1 MVLTNWTKTTTVSG
15 LRVAAGL
22 AKNNAIL
29 GRELRSTK
37 QGTITMMLEKFAL
50 RSRAL
55 LAGAAMSALLAAPAF
70 AVTPADTLVEGF
82 AIDDII
88 TMDPGEAFELSTAEV
103 TGNTYDLLVRLDL
116 SDTSKVKGDLAQS
129 WTVSDDGLTY
139 TFKLKPGMKFAS
151 GNPITA
157 ADVAYSFERAVKLDK
172 SPAFIIE
179 QLGISGDNVA
189 EKAKAVDDTTFQFV
203 VDKAYAPS
211 FVLNCLSATVA
222 SVVDGKLVKE
232 HVAAVKSSADYK
244 WDNDFGNAWLKTGY
258 AGSGPYKLREWR
270 ANEAVVLER
279 NDNYNGEKA
288 KLARVI
294 YRNMK
299 ESSAQRLALE
309 AGDIDV
315 ARNLEPNDLDAIA
328 KKGDLTTASAPK
340 GTIYYISLNQKNPNL
355 AKPEVRQAFKYLVD
369 YDAMASTILKG
380 IGEIHQS
387 FLPKGDLGAVDE
399 NPFKLDVA
407 KAKELLAKAGLPDGF
422 KVTMDVRSGQP
433 TTGMAESIQQTLGQA
448 GIKLEIIPGD
458 GKQTLT
464 KYRARNHDIYIGN
477 WGQDYFD
484 PNSNAQTFA
493 SNPDNSD
500 AAKIKTLAW
509 RNAWDIPDLTK
520 ETEAALLEKDSA
532 KRADM
537 YKDLQQKI
545 LDTSPF
551 VIIHQQL
558 EVAGVRKNLKD
569 FALGPSFDTNF
580 VSSVSK

>member
-1 MVLTNWTKTTTVSG
+1 
-15 LRVAAGL
+15 
-22 AKNNAIL
+22 
-29 GRELRSTK
+29 
-37 QGTITMMLEKFAL
+37 MMLEKFAL
-50 RSRAL
+50 RSL
-55 LAGAAMSALLAAPAF
+55 LAGVAMSALLAAPAF

-88 TMDPGEAFELSTAEV
+88 SMDPGEAFELSTAEV

-116 SDTSKVKGDLAQS
+116 SDTSKVKGDLAES
-129 WTVSDDGLTY
+129 WAVSDDGMTY

-157 ADVAYSFERAVKLDK
+157 ADVAYSFERAIKLDK
-172 SPAFIIE
+172 SPAFIIN
-179 QLGISGDNVA
+179 QFGISGDNVT

-222 SVVDGKLVKE
+222 SVVDSKLVKE
-232 HVAAVKSSADYK
+232 HVAAVTPSADYK

-258 AGSGPYKLREWR
+258 AGSGQYKLREWR

-328 KKGDLTTASAPK
+328 KNGDLTTTSAPK
-340 GTIYYISLNQKNPNL
+340 GTVYYISLNQKNANL
-355 AKPEVRQAFKYLVD
+355 AKPEVRQAFKYLID
-369 YDAMASTILKG
+369 YDAMSSTILKG

-399 NPFKLDVA
+399 NPFKFDVA
-407 KAKELLAKAGLPDGF
+407 KAKELLAKAGLADGF
-422 KVTMDVRSGQP
+422 SVTMDVRTGQP

-520 ETEAALLEKDSA
+520 QTEAALLEKDSA

-558 EVAGVRKNLKD
+558 EVAGLRKNLKG

-580 VSSVSK
+580 VWSVSKE

>member
-1 MVLTNWTKTTTVSG
+1 
-15 LRVAAGL
+15 
-22 AKNNAIL
+22 
-29 GRELRSTK
+29 
-37 QGTITMMLEKFAL
+37 MLEKFAL

-55 LAGAAMSALLAAPAF
+55 LAGAAMSALLVAPAF

-88 TMDPGEAFELSTAEV
+88 SMDPGEAFELSTAEV

-116 SDTSKVKGDLAQS
+116 SDTSKVKGDLAES

-157 ADVAYSFERAVKLDK
+157 ADVAYSFERAIKLDK
-172 SPAFIIE
+172 SPAFIIN
-179 QLGISGDNVA
+179 QFGVSGDNVA

-222 SVVDGKLVKE
+222 SVVDSKLVKE
-232 HVAAVKSSADYK
+232 HVAAVTPSADYK

-258 AGSGPYKLREWR
+258 AGSGQYKLREWR

-328 KKGDLTTASAPK
+328 KNADLTTTSAPK
-340 GTIYYISLNQKNPNL
+340 GTIYYISLNQKNPTL

-369 YDAMASTILKG
+369 YDAMGSTILKG

-387 FLPKGDLGAVDE
+387 FLPKGDLGAIDD

-422 KVTMDVRSGQP
+422 KVTMDVRNGQP

-464 KYRARNHDIYIGN
+464 KYRARNHDIYIGQ

-500 AAKIKTLAW
+500 GAKIKTLAW

-520 ETEAALLEKDSA
+520 QTEAALLEKDSA
-532 KRADM
+532 KRAGI

-558 EVAGVRKNLKD
+558 EVAGLRKNLKG

-580 VSSVSK
+580 VWAVSK

>member
-1 MVLTNWTKTTTVSG
+1 
-15 LRVAAGL
+15 
-22 AKNNAIL
+22 
-29 GRELRSTK
+29 
-37 QGTITMMLEKFAL
+37 MMEKLAL
-50 RSRAL
+50 RSRIL
-55 LAGAAMSALLAAPAF
+55 LAGAAMSALLLAGAPAG

-88 TMDPGEAFELSTAEV
+88 SMDPGEAFELSTAEV

-116 SDTSKVKGDLAQS
+116 SDTSKVKADLAES

-139 TFKLKPGMKFAS
+139 TFKLRPGLKFAS

-157 ADVAYSFERAVKLDK
+157 ADVAYSFERVVKLDK

-179 QLGISGDNVA
+179 QFGISGDNVA
-189 EKAKAVDDTTFQFV
+189 DKAKAVDDTTFQFT

-222 SVVDGKLVKE
+222 SVVDSKLVKE
-232 HVAAVKSSADYK
+232 HVVKAAPTADYK
-244 WDNDFGNAWLKTGY
+244 WGNDFGNAWLKTGY
-258 AGSGPYKLREWR
+258 AGSGAYKLREWR
-270 ANEAVVLER
+270 ANEAVVMER
-279 NDNYNGEKA
+279 NDNYYGEKA

-328 KKGDLTTASAPK
+328 KNADLVTTSAPK
-340 GTIYYISLNQKNPNL
+340 GTVYYISLNQKNANL

-369 YDAMASTILKG
+369 YDALGSTILKG
-380 IGEIHQS
+380 IGEIHQT
-387 FLPKGDLGAVDE
+387 FLPKGVLGELDG
-399 NPFKLDVA
+399 NPFKFDVA
-407 KAKELLAKAGLPDGF
+407 KAKELLAKAGLADGF
-422 KVTMDVRSGQP
+422 SVTMDVRTGQP

-464 KYRARNHDIYIGN
+464 KYRARNHDIYIGQ

-500 AAKIKTLAW
+500 AGKSKTLAW

-520 ETEAALLEKDSA
+520 ETEAALLEKDSG

-558 EVAGVRKNLKD
+558 EVAGLRKNLKG

-580 VSSVSK
+580 VGPVSKE